1 MASTYKYP
9 EDYISWFI
17 KGNHLAIV
25 TLKGETSGSTHAK
38 YGQYK
43 PIDEAVTNGVL
54 IHYQAEP
61 NAVSAIT
68 DTPDIDN
75 TLHPFLVD
83 YVKCKL
89 YMDRAGQLSVSDAN
103 ASSISMTLSSQ
114 HERKWKESLIKYGS
128 KKRDKVGGS
137 RRIMPPNLQ

>member
-9 EDYISWFI
+9 EDFISWFI

-43 PIDEAVTNGVL
+43 PIDEAVTHGVL

-68 DTPDIDN
+68 DTPDVDN
-75 TLHPFLVD
+75 VFHTCIID
-83 YVKCKL
+83 YVKARL
-89 YMDRAGQLSVSDAN
+89 YQDKAGTTGDAN
-103 ASSISMTLSSQ
+103 VAGVSMNLSAM
-114 HERKWKESLIKYGS
+114 HEGKWNEAVKKHGMQ
-128 KKRDKVGGS
+128 KRDKTGGD
-137 RRIMPPNLQ
+137 RRISMPDFT

>member
-9 EDYISWFI
+9 EDFISWFI

-43 PIDEAVTNGVL
+43 PIDEAVTHGVL

-61 NAVSAIT
+61 N
-68 DTPDIDN
+68 
-75 TLHPFLVD
+75 
-83 YVKCKL
+83 
-89 YMDRAGQLSVSDAN
+89 SVSQLYQDKAGTTGDAN
-103 ASSISMTLSSQ
+103 VAGVSMNLAGM
-114 HERKWKESLIKYGS
+114 HEGKWNEAVKRHGMQ
-128 KKRDKVGGS
+128 KRDKTGGD
-137 RRIMPPNLQ
+137 RRIFMTDFT

>member
-25 TLKGETSGSTHAK
+25 TLKGDDGTSTHSK

-43 PIDEAVTNGVL
+43 PIDEAVTNGIL

-68 DTPDIDN
+68 DTPDVDN
-75 TLHPFLVD
+75 VFHTCIID
-83 YVKCKL
+83 YVKARL
-89 YMDRAGQLSVSDAN
+89 YQDKAGSSMDAN
-103 ASSISMTLSSQ
+103 ISGVSMNLAAM
-114 HERKWKESLIKYGS
+114 HEGKWNEAVKRNGMQ
-128 KKRDKVGGS
+128 KRDKTGGD
-137 RRIMPPNLQ
+137 RRVSMPDFT

>member
-1 MASTYKYP
+1 MASSYKYP
-9 EDYISWFI
+9 EDYIAWFI

-43 PIDEAVTNGVL
+43 PIDEAVTNGIL

-68 DTPDIDN
+68 DTPDVDN
-75 TLHPFLVD
+75 VFHNSIVD
-83 YVKCKL
+83 YVKARL
-89 YMDRAGQLSVSDAN
+89 YQDKAGTTGDANVASVSMNLAG
-103 ASSISMTLSSQ
+103 M
-114 HERKWKESLIKYGS
+114 HEGKWNEAVKRHGMQ
-128 KKRDKVGGS
+128 KRDKTGGD
-137 RRIMPPNLQ
+137 RRIFMTDFT

>member
-9 EDYISWFI
+9 EDFISWFI

-43 PIDEAVTNGVL
+43 PIDEAVTHGVL

-68 DTPDIDN
+68 DTPDVDN
-75 TLHPFLVD
+75 VFHTCIID
-83 YVKCKL
+83 YVKARL
-89 YMDRAGQLSVSDAN
+89 YQDKAGTTGDAN
-103 ASSISMTLSSQ
+103 VAGVSMNLSAM
-114 HERKWKESLIKYGS
+114 HEGKWNETVKKHGMQ
-128 KKRDKVGGS
+128 KRDKTGGD
-137 RRIMPPNLQ
+137 RRIFMTDFT

>member
-9 EDYISWFI
+9 EDFISWFI

-43 PIDEAVTNGVL
+43 PIDEAVTHGVL

-68 DTPDIDN
+68 DTPDVDN
-75 TLHPFLVD
+75 VFHNSIVD
-83 YVKCKL
+83 YVKARL
-89 YMDRAGQLSVSDAN
+89 YQDKAGTTGDANVASVSMNLAG
-103 ASSISMTLSSQ
+103 M
-114 HERKWKESLIKYGS
+114 HEG
-128 KKRDKVGGS
+128 
-137 RRIMPPNLQ
+137 

>member
-9 EDYISWFI
+9 EDFISWFI

-43 PIDEAVTNGVL
+43 PIDEAVTHGVL

-68 DTPDIDN
+68 DTPDVDN
-75 TLHPFLVD
+75 VFHTCIID
-83 YVKCKL
+83 YVKARL
-89 YMDRAGQLSVSDAN
+89 YQDKAGTTGDAN
-103 ASSISMTLSSQ
+103 VAGVSMNLSAM
-114 HERKWKESLIKYGS
+114 HEGKWNEAVKKHGMQ
-128 KKRDKVGGS
+128 KRDKTGGD
-137 RRIMPPNLQ
+137 RRIFMTDFT

>member
-9 EDYISWFI
+9 EDFISWFI

-43 PIDEAVTNGVL
+43 PIDEAVTHGVL

-68 DTPDIDN
+68 DTPDVDN
-75 TLHPFLVD
+75 VFHTCIID
-83 YVKCKL
+83 YVKARL
-89 YMDRAGQLSVSDAN
+89 YQD
-103 ASSISMTLSSQ
+103 
-114 HERKWKESLIKYGS
+114 
-128 KKRDKVGGS
+128 
-137 RRIMPPNLQ
+137 

>member
-25 TLKGETSGSTHAK
+25 TLKGDDGTSTHSK

-43 PIDEAVTNGVL
+43 PINEAVTNGIL

-68 DTPDIDN
+68 DTPDVDN
-75 TLHPFLVD
+75 VFHTCIID
-83 YVKCKL
+83 YVKARLVAIGAFLC
-89 YMDRAGQLSVSDAN
+89 Q
-103 ASSISMTLSSQ
+103 TL
-114 HERKWKESLIKYGS
+114 HK
-128 KKRDKVGGS
+128 
-137 RRIMPPNLQ
+137 N

>member
-9 EDYISWFI
+9 EDFISWFI

-68 DTPDIDN
+68 DTPDVDN
-75 TLHPFLVD
+75 VFHTCIID
-83 YVKCKL
+83 YVKARL
-89 YMDRAGQLSVSDAN
+89 YQDKAGTTGDAN
-103 ASSISMTLSSQ
+103 VAGVSMNLSAM
-114 HERKWKESLIKYGS
+114 HEGKWNEAVKKHGMQ
-128 KKRDKVGGS
+128 KRDKTGGD
-137 RRIMPPNLQ
+137 RRIFMTDFT

>member
-9 EDYISWFI
+9 EDFISWFI

-43 PIDEAVTNGVL
+43 PIDEAVTHGVL

-68 DTPDIDN
+68 DTPDVDN
-75 TLHPFLVD
+75 VFHTCIID
-83 YVKCKL
+83 YVKARL
-89 YMDRAGQLSVSDAN
+89 YQDKAGTTGDAN
-103 ASSISMTLSSQ
+103 VAGVSMNLSAM
-114 HERKWKESLIKYGS
+114 HEGKWNEAVKRHGMQ
-128 KKRDKVGGS
+128 KRDKTGGD
-137 RRIMPPNLQ
+137 RRIFMTDFT

>member
-9 EDYISWFI
+9 EDFISWFI

-43 PIDEAVTNGVL
+43 PIYEAVTHGVL

-68 DTPDIDN
+68 DTRDVDN
-75 TLHPFLVD
+75 VFHTCIID
-83 YVKCKL
+83 YVKARL
-89 YMDRAGQLSVSDAN
+89 YQDKAGTTGDAN
-103 ASSISMTLSSQ
+103 VAGVSMNLSAM
-114 HERKWKESLIKYGS
+114 HEGKWNEAVKRHGMQ
-128 KKRDKVGGS
+128 KRDKTGGD
-137 RRIMPPNLQ
+137 RRIFMTDFT

>member
-9 EDYISWFI
+9 EDFISWFI

-43 PIDEAVTNGVL
+43 PIDEAVTNGIL

-68 DTPDIDN
+68 DTPDVDN
-75 TLHPFLVD
+75 VFHNSIVD
-83 YVKCKL
+83 YVKARL
-89 YMDRAGQLSVSDAN
+89 YQDKAGTTGDAN
-103 ASSISMTLSSQ
+103 VAGVSMNLAGM
-114 HERKWKESLIKYGS
+114 HEGKWNEAVK
-128 KKRDKVGGS
+128 
-137 RRIMPPNLQ
+137 

>member
-9 EDYISWFI
+9 EDFISWFI

-43 PIDEAVTNGVL
+43 PIDEAVPHGVL

-68 DTPDIDN
+68 DTPDVDN
-75 TLHPFLVD
+75 VFHTCIID
-83 YVKCKL
+83 YVKARL
-89 YMDRAGQLSVSDAN
+89 YQDKAGTTGDAN
-103 ASSISMTLSSQ
+103 VAGVSMNLSAM
-114 HERKWKESLIKYGS
+114 HEGKWNEAVKRHGMQ
-128 KKRDKVGGS
+128 KRDKTGGD
-137 RRIMPPNLQ
+137 RRIFMTDFT

>member
-9 EDYISWFI
+9 EDFISWFI

-38 YGQYK
+38 YGQYN
-43 PIDEAVTNGVL
+43 PIDEAVTHGVL

-68 DTPDIDN
+68 DTPDVDN
-75 TLHPFLVD
+75 VFHNSIVD
-83 YVKCKL
+83 YVKARL
-89 YMDRAGQLSVSDAN
+89 YQDKAGTTGDANVASVSMNLAG
-103 ASSISMTLSSQ
+103 M
-114 HERKWKESLIKYGS
+114 HEGKWNEAVKRHGMQ
-128 KKRDKVGGS
+128 KRDKTGGD
-137 RRIMPPNLQ
+137 RCIFMTDFT

>member
-68 DTPDIDN
+68 DTPDVDN
-75 TLHPFLVD
+75 VFHSSIID
-83 YVKCKL
+83 YVKARL
-89 YMDRAGQLSVSDAN
+89 YQDKAGTAGDAAIANVSMNLAAMHDG
-103 ASSISMTLSSQ
+103 
-114 HERKWKESLIKYGS
+114 KWNEAVKKHGMQ
-128 KKRDKVGGS
+128 KRDKTGGD
-137 RRIMPPNLQ
+137 RRVSMPDFT

>member
-9 EDYISWFI
+9 EDFISWII
-17 KGNHLAIV
+17 KGNHIAID

-43 PIDEAVTNGVL
+43 PIDEAVTHGVL

-68 DTPDIDN
+68 ATPDVDN
-75 TLHPFLVD
+75 VFHTCIID
-83 YVKCKL
+83 YVKARL
-89 YMDRAGQLSVSDAN
+89 YQDKAGTTGDAN
-103 ASSISMTLSSQ
+103 VAGVSMNLSAM
-114 HERKWKESLIKYGS
+114 HEGKWNEAVKRHGMQ
-128 KKRDKVGGS
+128 KRDKTGGD
-137 RRIMPPNLQ
+137 RRIFMTDFT

>member
-17 KGNHLAIV
+17 KGNHLSIV
-25 TLKGETSGSTHAK
+25 TLKGDDGTSTHSK

-43 PIDEAVTNGVL
+43 PIDEAVTNGIL

-68 DTPDIDN
+68 DTPDVDN
-75 TLHPFLVD
+75 VFHTCIID
-83 YVKCKL
+83 YVKARL
-89 YMDRAGQLSVSDAN
+89 YQDKAGSSADADISGVSMNLAAMHDG
-103 ASSISMTLSSQ
+103 
-114 HERKWKESLIKYGS
+114 KWNEAVKKHGMQ
-128 KKRDKVGGS
+128 KRDKTGGD
-137 RRIMPPNLQ
+137 RRVSMPDFT